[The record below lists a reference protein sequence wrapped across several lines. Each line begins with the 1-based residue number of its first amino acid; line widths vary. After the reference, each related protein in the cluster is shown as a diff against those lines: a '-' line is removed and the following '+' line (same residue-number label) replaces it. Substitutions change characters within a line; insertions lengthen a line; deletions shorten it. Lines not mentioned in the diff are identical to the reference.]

1 MKFEDAQND
10 MNFSYFGGGTG
21 VLVSGLVW
29 CIAGIMALM
38 FSNQSSMLTLFFGG
52 MFIHPLAILLSKIFK
67 RPGNHDPKNPLGKL
81 ALEST
86 IILFVGLFLAFYI
99 AKLQVAWFFP
109 IMLMIIGAR
118 YLVFNTLYGIKTY
131 WVLGGFLMLS
141 GMLCIL
147 LGANFI
153 IGAFVGGVTE
163 IVFSLVIFM
172 QTKSLV
178 LNNA

>member
-10 MNFSYFGGGTG
+10 MNFSYFGSGTG
-21 VLVSGLVW
+21 ALISG
-29 CIAGIMALM
+29 
-38 FSNQSSMLTLFFGG
+38 
-52 MFIHPLAILLSKIFK
+52 
-67 RPGNHDPKNPLGKL
+67 
-81 ALEST
+81 
-86 IILFVGLFLAFYI
+86 FVGLFLAFHV
-99 AKLQVAWFFP
+99 AKLQVEWFYP
-109 IMLMIIGAR
+109 IMLMIIGVR

-131 WVLGGFLMLS
+131 WVLGGLLMLT

-172 QTKSLV
+172 QTKNLV
-178 LNNA
+178 LKSE